1 MTRVGRREGLMVFIC
16 KAEVVLKVQDWQLKA
31 VLAVEVKDVAVT
43 ARRGLKGGI
52 LGVFGCRGQKGVRR
66 L

>member
-1 MTRVGRREGLMVFIC
+1 MVFIC